1 MTPPAI
7 PSASLPD
14 RDAEHLRLL
23 ALFHFIKGGLD
34 LLVVG
39 MAIIQF
45 TFMSAM
51 FTRMKY
57 SPGFKKDPPPEFFFD
72 FFIGII
78 LFFGLVHLVSAV
90 LNVMVGFFLEKRRHR
105 TLSLVVAG
113 LNCLHMPIGT
123 LLGVFTIIVL
133 NRDSVRAKFAATA
146 AAQASAPS

>member
-1 MTPPAI
+1 MTPPAM

-23 ALFHFIKGGLD
+23 ALFHFINGGLD

-39 MAIIQF
+39 VATVQF
-45 TFMSAM
+45 AFMNAM

-57 SPGFKKDPPPEFFFD
+57 SPEFKKDPPPEFFLD
-72 FFIGII
+72 FFVGFI
-78 LFFGLVHLVSAV
+78 LFFGLIHLVSAV
-90 LNVMVGFFLEKRRHR
+90 LNIMVGFFLEKRRHR
-105 TLSLVVAG
+105 TFSMVVAG

-133 NRDSVRAKFAATA
+133 NRDSVRGKYTATE
-146 AAQASAPS
+146 QASAPS